1 MARFKYLTREDLA
14 PEHRALLRDINLTR
28 ILVHNP
34 ALARA
39 SSGLA
44 MYIRNDSKID
54 PRLREMAIIQVGYLA
69 RSPYEYAHHV
79 QIGLANGV
87 SEADIRAI
95 AEDTAGKPTSLDP
108 LTKAVLK
115 AARELTAEIRLS
127 DETFAALR
135 RHLDDQRLL
144 DLFAAITAYNG
155 TVRMLAAL
163 EVDLEEEYRQYLDRF
178 PLPQG

>member
-14 PEHRALLRDINLTR
+14 PEHRDLIRDINLSR

-39 SSGLA
+39 SRGLA

-69 RSPYEYAHHV
+69 LSAYEYAHHV
-79 QIGLANGV
+79 QIGLASGV

-95 AEDTAGKPTSLDP
+95 ADDTAGKPTSLDP

-115 AARELTAEIRLS
+115 AAREMTAEIRLS
-127 DETFAALR
+127 DATFATLR
-135 RHLDDQRLL
+135 EHLDNARLL
-144 DLFAAITAYNG
+144 DLFAAISSYNG

-163 EVDLEEEYRQYLDRF
+163 EVDLEDEYRQYLDRF